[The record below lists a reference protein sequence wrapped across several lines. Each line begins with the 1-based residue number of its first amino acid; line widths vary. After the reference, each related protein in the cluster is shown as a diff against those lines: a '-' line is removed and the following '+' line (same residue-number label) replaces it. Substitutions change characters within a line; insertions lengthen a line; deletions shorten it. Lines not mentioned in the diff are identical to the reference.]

1 MKVPEGSLAKC
12 LDEENQLMA
21 ERAPAEAGLCEPVCS
36 FLLDASTAFLERV
49 CNELVEVYIFY
60 CHVVVCCS

>member
-21 ERAPAEAGLCEPVCS
+21 ERARAEAGLCEPVCS
-36 FLLDASTAFLERV
+36 FPLDASTAFLERV
-49 CNELVEVYIFY
+49 CNELVQVLYFLLS
-60 CHVVVCCS
+60 CGRLL

>member
-21 ERAPAEAGLCEPVCS
+21 ERAQAEAGLCEPVCS

-49 CNELVEVYIFY
+49 CNELVEVLYFLLP
-60 CHVVVCCS
+60 CGRLL